1 MKLLGSYIDDTGG
14 SFNLKGFQVDV
25 FEIFILYFIWSK
37 QLQLAFVLKSHTL
50 F

>member
-25 FEIFILYFIWSK
+25 FEIFILY
-37 QLQLAFVLKSHTL
+37 L
-50 F
+50 FGRNNYNWHLS